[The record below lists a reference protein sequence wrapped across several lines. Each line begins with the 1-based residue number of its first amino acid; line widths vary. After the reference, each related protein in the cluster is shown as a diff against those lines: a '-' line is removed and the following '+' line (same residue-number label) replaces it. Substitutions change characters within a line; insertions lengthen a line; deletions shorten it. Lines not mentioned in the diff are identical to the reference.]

1 MSVPAGDVPV
11 EGVLLDL
18 DGTLLDTGPD
28 FAVAV
33 NAMRARFGLGPL
45 AESRV
50 TTFVGKGAARLVH
63 RAMCDDLDGELPD
76 PLADE
81 ALEVFLAEYARIN
94 GRHARLYE
102 GVVPGLQALHAA
114 GLPLAC
120 VTNKPQAF
128 SEALLE
134 RFDLARWFAT
144 VVGGD
149 AVPRRKPDPAPML
162 EAARRLACSPGGLAV
177 VGDSIND
184 ALAARAAGMRVW
196 LVAYGYNEGRP
207 LDLLDCDGIVTS
219 VDDAA
224 RRFLEASPASRPS
237 GSIRP

>member
-1 MSVPAGDVPV
+1 MSGAATID
-11 EGVLLDL
+11 GVLIDL

-28 FAVAV
+28 FTVAV
-33 NAMRARFGLGPL
+33 NAMRSRFGLGPL
-45 AESRV
+45 PEARV
-50 TTFVGKGAARLVH
+50 TVFVGKGAARLVH
-63 RAMCDDLDGELPD
+63 RAMCDDVDGELPA
-76 PLADE
+76 PLAE
-81 ALEVFLAEYARIN
+81 QALEVFLAEYARIN
-94 GRHARLYE
+94 GRHARLYD
-102 GVVPGLQALHAA
+102 GVVPGLRALQAA
-114 GLPLAC
+114 GLPMAC

-134 RFDLARWFAT
+134 RFDLARYFAT

-162 EAARRLACSPGGLAV
+162 EAARRLARSPGGLAV

-207 LDLLDCDGIVTS
+207 LDPLDCDGIVDS

-224 RRFLEASPASRPS
+224 RRFLAVSPASRPP

>member
-1 MSVPAGDVPV
+1 MRSPGDWPAV

-28 FAVAV
+28 FTVAV
-33 NAMRARFGLGPL
+33 NAMRARFGLGPI
-45 AESRV
+45 ASSRV

-63 RAMCDDLDGELPD
+63 RAMCDDLDGELPG

-81 ALEVFLAEYARIN
+81 ALAVFLAEYARVN
-94 GRHARLYE
+94 GRHARLYD
-102 GVVPGLQALHAA
+102 GVLDGLQALHAA

-134 RFDLARWFAT
+134 RFDLARYFAT

-162 EAARRLACSPGGLAV
+162 EAARRLARLPEALAV

-196 LVAYGYNEGRP
+196 LVGYGYNEGRP
-207 LDLLDCDGIVTS
+207 LDPADCDGIVAS
-219 VDDAA
+219 VADVAA
-224 RRFLEASPASRPS
+224 RLLQGDPTSRSPGP
-237 GSIRP
+237 IRP